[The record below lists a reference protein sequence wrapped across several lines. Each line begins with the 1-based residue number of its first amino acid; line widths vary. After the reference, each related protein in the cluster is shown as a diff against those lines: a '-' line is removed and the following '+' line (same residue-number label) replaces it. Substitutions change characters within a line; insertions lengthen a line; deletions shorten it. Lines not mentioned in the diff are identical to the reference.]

1 MIILESDSMNRAK
14 YYNFI
19 EEKICTLCTRIA
31 NRGKLNILDYHL
43 HSENFYRDLLNK
55 LYDWSL
61 ENLNTTIQN
70 VEAIDLIEEEKHI
83 IIQVSATNTKSKIEK
98 TLEKLSSPEK
108 LTQYKGYSFKFVSIA
123 READILRSHEYI
135 LPSGLFFCPT
145 KDIYDAPSILRDIN
159 NLSIER
165 LELIYNLINS
175 ELGSKDSQ
183 IRVGSNLSTII
194 KLLAKED
201 LSCILIESNL
211 NSFEIDKK
219 IDFNNLIST
228 KFIID
233 DYKVYH
239 HIVDRIYAEFDRMG
253 SNKSLSV
260 MNIIRNEYIQNQAN
274 LFGDCLF
281 NVIVENIVKRLI
293 ENIECSHI
301 PSEEI
306 YLCVRILI
314 VDAFIR
320 CKIFINPTNY
330 SYVAT

>member
-1 MIILESDSMNRAK
+1 MNRAT

-19 EEKICTLCTRIA
+19 EERICTLCKRIEH
-31 NRGKLNILDYHL
+31 RSKLNILDYHL

-61 ENLNTTIQN
+61 KNLNTTIQN

-83 IIQVSATNTKSKIEK
+83 IIQVSATNTKPKIQK
-98 TLEKLSSPEK
+98 TLEKLSSPDK
-108 LTQYKGYSFKFVSIA
+108 PSQYEGYSFKFVSIA
-123 READILRSHEYI
+123 RDAQTLRTQEYT
-135 LPSGLFFCPT
+135 LPPGLIFCP
-145 KDIYDAPSILRDIN
+145 KEDIYDSQSILRDIN

-165 LELIYNLINS
+165 LQLIYNLISS
-175 ELGSKDSQ
+175 ELGSTNCQ

-201 LSCILIESNL
+201 LSYILNDSNL

-228 KFIID
+228 KLIID
-233 DYKVYH
+233 DYKIHH

-253 SNKSLSV
+253 NNKSFSV
-260 MNIIRNEYIQNQAN
+260 ISIIRNEYIKNKAN

-281 NVIVENIVKRLI
+281 NIIA
-293 ENIECSHI
+293 ENIEKRLLENTECSFI
-301 PSEEI
+301 PIEEI

-320 CKIFINPTNY
+320 CKIFINPTN
-330 SYVAT
+330 

>member
-1 MIILESDSMNRAK
+1 MNRAT

-19 EEKICTLCTRIA
+19 EEKICTLCTRIEH
-31 NRGKLNILDYHL
+31 RGKLNILDYHL

-108 LTQYKGYSFKFVSIA
+108 LSQYEGYSFKFVSIA
-123 READILRSHEYI
+123 REAQNLRSHKYT
-135 LPSGLFFCPT
+135 LPPGLIFCPT
-145 KDIYDAPSILRDIN
+145 EDIYDPPSILRDIN

-175 ELGSKDSQ
+175 ELGIKYSP

-201 LSCILIESNL
+201 LSCILNEPNL

-228 KFIID
+228 KIIID
-233 DYKVYH
+233 DYKIYY
-239 HIVDRIYAEFDRMG
+239 HIVDRIYAEFDKMG
-253 SNKSLSV
+253 TNKSLSV
-260 MNIIRNEYIQNQAN
+260 INIIRNEYIQNQDN

-281 NVIVENIVKRLI
+281 NIIVENIIKRLS
-293 ENIECSHI
+293 ENIECPHI
-301 PSEEI
+301 PIEEI

-320 CKIFINPTNY
+320 CKIFMNPTNY
-330 SYVAT
+330 NYVTT